1 MNQTKGQE
9 INAVTAMD
17 AVAAVVGRYA
27 TNHEGLEVHG
37 QWTVEHRG
45 PTGDLIST
53 DVFDNL
59 VTTEGKNMLL
69 DNQFSTNVTP
79 NWFVGLISSVS
90 YSTIVA
96 ADTAAQINGTNA
108 WKEGGSSTNYPLVA
122 ARLVPSWSAAAS
134 GSKSFSSAV
143 VFTVITTGG
152 TVKGCIL
159 IGGTGAVSTIAST
172 AGKLY
177 SAGLFSGGDK
187 VLGVGDTLSV
197 SYTASA

>member
-1 MNQTKGQE
+1 MNH
-9 INAVTAMD
+9 TAPESISAQD
-17 AVAAVVGRYA
+17 AISAVVGRFSQ
-27 TNHEGLEVHG
+27 HSEDLEVHG
-37 QWTVEHRG
+37 QWTVEHRNAA
-45 PTGDLIST
+45 GDLIST

-79 NWFVGLISSVS
+79 NWFCGLISSVG
-90 YSTIVA
+90 YTTIVA
-96 ADTAAQINGTNA
+96 ADVAAQINGTNG
-108 WKEGGSSTNYPLVA
+108 WKEAGSSTNYPLIA
-122 ARLVPSWSAAAS
+122 ARLVPSWSAASA
-134 GSKSFSSAV
+134 GSKSFSSAL

-159 IGGTGAVSTIAST
+159 IGGTGATSAVANTS
-172 AGKLY
+172 GKLY

-187 VLGVGDTLSV
+187 ILGVGDTLTV